1 MGLQFSDSSQSP
13 EIIKAGRKKT
23 LFSSDECSENERA
36 QSPIVLTSDDS
47 FYEPGPGIY
56 PVKPKTLQKRQKKA
70 IPAKTPNTVPKLSS
84 QNQPKTPTGTLTF
97 LASLT
102 ENTPINRCHPE
113 SLPYKKN
120 YKRNKEELA
129 RRLYNLYNKECFN
142 YLLPADMKIDWNVKL
157 TKTAGLCYTQ
167 RHTDRFNVEVRECRI
182 ELSNKVLTRE
192 DRLRDT
198 LVHEMC
204 HAAAWIVC
212 GYRDG
217 HGPLWRKWA
226 EIVRKRFPELPVIGR
241 CHSYEIEFK
250 FWYRCVNCGYTF
262 GRHSK
267 SLDLKKKVCGYCRGE
282 FELLRKGNTLKPAKL
297 NPFAEFVQKNFKT
310 YKKAGMNHGDV
321 MKIMSEKYAATKRSK
336 K

>member
-1 MGLQFSDSSQSP
+1 MDL
-13 EIIKAGRKKT
+13 IISVPMSRVH
-23 LFSSDECSENERA
+23 
-36 QSPIVLTSDDS
+36 VLN
-47 FYEPGPGIY
+47 YVIACCMKRPG
-56 PVKPKTLQKRQKKA
+56 Q
-70 IPAKTPNTVPKLSS
+70 
-84 QNQPKTPTGTLTF
+84 
-97 LASLT
+97 
-102 ENTPINRCHPE
+102 
-113 SLPYKKN
+113 
-120 YKRNKEELA
+120 
-129 RRLYNLYNKECFN
+129 
-142 YLLPADMKIDWNVKL
+142 
-157 TKTAGLCYTQ
+157 
-167 RHTDRFNVEVRECRI
+167 
-182 ELSNKVLTRE
+182 VLTRE

-267 SLDLKKKVCGYCRGE
+267 VSKKPSCLLFSRLQYALQSLDLKKKVCGYCRGE

-321 MKIMSEKYAATKRSK
+321 MKIMSEKYASTKRSK